1 MDLNSQYANLENEVK
16 HSFGNVC
23 WSHKIQ
29 IKEAEYLKSLGHYMD
44 ITLIALS
51 SLIGILGFVN
61 IMCPSLKRSVLSLV
75 LSAILTGLTIFSK
88 SFKCEERRQSHKQA
102 ADSLWLIRERYVSLI
117 VDIHNQI
124 TSMGEL
130 MQRRDKLLKLTA
142 EIYGKAPQTGRK
154 AYEKVKKAIDAGET
168 VFEDGEIERL
178 LGINLQGLSSSSD
191 A

>member
-1 MDLNSQYANLENEVK
+1 MDSISLFVNLENEVK
-16 HSFGNVC
+16 RSFANVC

-29 IKEAEYLKSLGHYMD
+29 IKEAEYLKSLSHWMD

-51 SLIGILGFVN
+51 SLIGIIGGWNMMFPRLRWRL
-61 IMCPSLKRSVLSLV
+61 ISLF
-75 LSAILTGLTIFSK
+75 LSAVLTGLTIFSK
-88 SFKCEERRQSHKQA
+88 SSKFEERRQAHKQA

-154 AYEKVKKAIDAGET
+154 AYEKTKNAIDAGET